1 MTGSGASAARCACRL
16 GLRPC
21 LRGGSSRRKEGGGR
35 RGGRCGGRRGG
46 RRCLRCGGL
55 GPALLRDSFPLCE
68 RQSLLGRA
76 LRRRRPL
83 QGCRPLLHRRALR
96 CLCSLGRRSAL
107 LGCLLL
113 LGFRRGTDALLQRH
127 RRRRGI
133 SRRTGISRR
142 LVRHCGR
149 RCRSRQRRRRSR
161 RCGDDPPWRL
171 ARMGVDLRRR
181 LHGRRPQ
188 YWYQHRLARIAL
200 LQLEQNA
207 VSLPPRLSKPAA
219 ARGLLTRVD
228 QRGQLTQRLA
238 ERLGGIVEYV
248 ELIHGRNPHDGA
260 GVNADAGGR
269 DPFALRAANKY
280 GRGRTWG
287 SVW

>member
-1 MTGSGASAARCACRL
+1 
-16 GLRPC
+16 
-21 LRGGSSRRKEGGGR
+21 
-35 RGGRCGGRRGG
+35 
-46 RRCLRCGGL
+46 
-55 GPALLRDSFPLCE
+55 
-68 RQSLLGRA
+68 
-76 LRRRRPL
+76 
-83 QGCRPLLHRRALR
+83 
-96 CLCSLGRRSAL
+96 
-107 LGCLLL
+107 
-113 LGFRRGTDALLQRH
+113 
-127 RRRRGI
+127 
-133 SRRTGISRR
+133 
-142 LVRHCGR
+142 
-149 RCRSRQRRRRSR
+149 
-161 RCGDDPPWRL
+161 
-171 ARMGVDLRRR
+171 MGVDLRRR